1 LLRGQNPA
9 RSKPSLELTQ
19 PAMERGTSAGPFR
32 TEWFEVSEMEPGVHL
47 ISEPGHV
54 NSWLIEGS
62 KSAVLFDTGLGVADI
77 RKVAEDITPHKLLVV
92 NSHYHFDHTG
102 GNRLFDEFAI
112 HRFGGDLVSKL
123 SPPELAAGY
132 MAYTQRLLDAWGPY
146 READDLYFH
155 LLTAERMIRQLP
167 EGFAPGDYK
176 VVPTIPTRL
185 LEEGDLLDLGGR
197 KLQVLHTPGHSPDCI
212 CLLDEANGLLFGGDT
227 INTGPIYAQM
237 EESDLEKFALSTAR
251 LAEMAEGYRRVF
263 VCHFLRFDEPAALVR
278 EIAAGFK
285 ELLAGG
291 AFIRDNV
298 DCFNYPVKEAC
309 FEHFSIFIPAGEP
322 TRL

>member
-1 LLRGQNPA
+1 
-9 RSKPSLELTQ
+9 
-19 PAMERGTSAGPFR
+19 MET
-32 TEWFEVSEMEPGVHL
+32 GVHL

-54 NSWLIEGS
+54 NSWLVQGS
-62 KSAVLFDTGLGVADI
+62 KSAILFDTGLGVANI
-77 RKVAEDITPHKLLVV
+77 RKVVEDITPRRLLVV

-112 HRFGGDLVSKL
+112 HRIGGELVSKP
-123 SPPELAAGY
+123 SPPELAELY
-132 MAYTQRLLDAWGPY
+132 MAYTKRQLEAWGPY

-155 LLTAERMIRQLP
+155 LLTAERMIRPLP
-167 EGFAPGDYK
+167 EGFDPTGYR
-176 VVPTIPTRL
+176 VVPSVPTRL
-185 LEEGDLLDLGGR
+185 LNDGDVFDLGDR

-212 CLLDEANGLLFGGDT
+212 CLFDEANGLLFGGDT

-237 EESDLEKFALSTAR
+237 QDSDLEKFARSTAR
-251 LAEMAEGYRRVF
+251 LAGMADGYRRVF
-263 VCHFLRFDEPAALVR
+263 VCHFLRYDEPAALVR

-285 ELLAGG
+285 ILLDGD

-298 DCFNYPVKEAC
+298 DCLNYPVKEAC

-322 TRL
+322 TKL